1 MFCSR
6 CGKEIADGSVFC
18 NYCGAKQSAPAPA
31 PENKNGISF
40 ASTICPN
47 CSGHLKINVKTNTA
61 VCPYCNSRFVLD
73 MDDSME
79 EAMQNAA
86 EIETLMDDAKKFEKK
101 CDTESALQCYK
112 KVKKVLELDPDHA
125 EAKERLAKVRIL
137 NYVYLK
143 SKMFDDYTIMELR
156 KDSMTCHKKDGSK
169 EIWLFR
175 KMTDLSYFFG
185 SMDFTYK
192 GEISSR
198 TIGVMDE
205 KEVVT
210 FIRNAQK
217 GIYPPIDKDLL
228 DEDE

>member
-18 NYCGAKQSAPAPA
+18 NYCGAKQSVPAPA
-31 PENKNGISF
+31 PENKTGISF

-61 VCPYCNSRFVLD
+61 VCPYCNSRFVLN

-79 EAMQNAA
+79 GAMQNAA
-86 EIETLMDDAKKFEKK
+86 EIETLMNDAKKYEKK
-101 CDTESALQCYK
+101 CDTESALQCY
-112 KVKKVLELDPDHA
+112 KKVLELDPDHA

-156 KDSMTCHKKDGSK
+156 KDSMPCHKKDGSK

-192 GEISSR
+192 GEVSSR

>member
-112 KVKKVLELDPDHA
+112 KVLELDPNHA

>member
-47 CSGHLKINVKTNTA
+47 CSGLLKINVKTYTA

-86 EIETLMDDAKKFEKK
+86 EIETLMDDAKKFEKQ
-101 CDTESALQCYK
+101 CDTESALQCY
-112 KVKKVLELDPDHA
+112 KKVLELDPDHA

>member
-40 ASTICPN
+40 AS
-47 CSGHLKINVKTNTA
+47 

-101 CDTESALQCYK
+101 GDTESALQCY
-112 KVKKVLELDPDHA
+112 KKVLELDPDHA

-156 KDSMTCHKKDGSK
+156 KDST
-169 EIWLFR
+169 
-175 KMTDLSYFFG
+175 
-185 SMDFTYK
+185 
-192 GEISSR
+192 
-198 TIGVMDE
+198 
-205 KEVVT
+205 
-210 FIRNAQK
+210 
-217 GIYPPIDKDLL
+217 P
-228 DEDE
+228 

>member
-101 CDTESALQCYK
+101 GDTESSLQCY
-112 KVKKVLELDPDHA
+112 KKVLELDPDHA

-192 GEISSR
+192 GEVSSR

>member
-18 NYCGAKQSAPAPA
+18 NYCGARQSAPAPA

-112 KVKKVLELDPDHA
+112 KVLELDPDHA

-192 GEISSR
+192 GEVSSR

>member
-61 VCPYCNSRFVLD
+61 VCPYCNSRFVLN

-86 EIETLMDDAKKFEKK
+86 EIETLMDDAKKFEK
-101 CDTESALQCYK
+101 S
-112 KVKKVLELDPDHA
+112 VI
-125 EAKERLAKVRIL
+125 RKVRC
-137 NYVYLK
+137 N
-143 SKMFDDYTIMELR
+143 
-156 KDSMTCHKKDGSK
+156 
-169 EIWLFR
+169 
-175 KMTDLSYFFG
+175 
-185 SMDFTYK
+185 
-192 GEISSR
+192 
-198 TIGVMDE
+198 
-205 KEVVT
+205 VT
-210 FIRNAQK
+210 KRC
-217 GIYPPIDKDLL
+217 
-228 DEDE
+228 

>member
-1 MFCSR
+1 MFCSH

-18 NYCGAKQSAPAPA
+18 NYCGTRQSAPAPA
-31 PENKNGISF
+31 PENKKGINF

-47 CSGHLKINVKTNTA
+47 CSGHLDINVKTNTA

-79 EAMQNAA
+79 EAMQNVA
-86 EIETLMDDAKKFEKK
+86 EIENLMDDAKKYEKK
-101 CDTESALQCYK
+101 CDTEMALQCYK
-112 KVKKVLELDPDHA
+112 KVLSLDPDHA
-125 EAKERLAKVRIL
+125 GAKEGVARVRIL
-137 NYVYLK
+137 NYVYLR

-228 DEDE
+228 DEDD

>member
-101 CDTESALQCYK
+101 CDTESALQCY
-112 KVKKVLELDPDHA
+112 KKVLELDPDHA

>member
-31 PENKNGISF
+31 PETKNGISF

-112 KVKKVLELDPDHA
+112 KVLELDPDHA

-192 GEISSR
+192 GEVSSR

>member
-61 VCPYCNSRFVLD
+61 VCPYCNSRFVLE

-101 CDTESALQCYK
+101 CDTESALQCY
-112 KVKKVLELDPDHA
+112 KKVLELDPDHA

>member
-47 CSGHLKINVKTNTA
+47 CGGHLKINVKTNTA

-112 KVKKVLELDPDHA
+112 KVLELDPDHV

-192 GEISSR
+192 GEVSSR

>member
-6 CGKEIADGSVFC
+6 CGKEIADESVFC
-18 NYCGAKQSAPAPA
+18 NYCGARQSVPSPA

-47 CSGHLKINVKTNTA
+47 CSGHLNINVKTNTA
-61 VCPYCNSRFVLD
+61 VCPYCNSRFVLN

-101 CDTESALQCYK
+101 CDTESALQCY
-112 KVKKVLELDPDHA
+112 KKVLELDPDHA

>member
-18 NYCGAKQSAPAPA
+18 NYCGAKQSVPAPA

-61 VCPYCNSRFVLD
+61 VCPYCNSRFVLNI
-73 MDDSME
+73 DDSME

-101 CDTESALQCYK
+101 GDTESALQCY
-112 KVKKVLELDPDHA
+112 KKVLELDPDHA
-125 EAKERLAKVRIL
+125 EAKERLAKVRIQ

>member
-18 NYCGAKQSAPAPA
+18 NYCGARQSAPAPA

-101 CDTESALQCYK
+101 CDTESALQCY
-112 KVKKVLELDPDHA
+112 KKVLELDPDHA

>member
-18 NYCGAKQSAPAPA
+18 NYCGAKQSVPASA

-61 VCPYCNSRFVLD
+61 VCPYCNSRFVLN

-112 KVKKVLELDPDHA
+112 KVLELDPDHA
-125 EAKERLAKVRIL
+125 EAKERLAKVRIQ

>member
-61 VCPYCNSRFVLD
+61 VCPYCNSRFVLN

-101 CDTESALQCYK
+101 CDTESALQCY
-112 KVKKVLELDPDHA
+112 KKVLELDPDHA

-198 TIGVMDE
+198 TICVMDE

>member
-73 MDDSME
+73 VDDSME

-101 CDTESALQCYK
+101 CDTESALQCY
-112 KVKKVLELDPDHA
+112 KKVLELDPDHA

-192 GEISSR
+192 GEVSSR

>member
-1 MFCSR
+1 MKKNWPKKDLSKLS
-6 CGKEIADGSVFC
+6 KEL
-18 NYCGAKQSAPAPA
+18 
-31 PENKNGISF
+31 NKKSIFSEQ
-40 ASTICPN
+40 T
-47 CSGHLKINVKTNTA
+47 KK
-61 VCPYCNSRFVLD
+61 
-73 MDDSME
+73 DDSISISSEDVE
-79 EAMQNAA
+79 EKLNRLIQ
-86 EIETLMDDAKKFEKK
+86 IKKMEKK
-101 CDTESALQCYK
+101 CDTESALQCY
-112 KVKKVLELDPDHA
+112 KKVLELDPDHA
-125 EAKERLAKVRIL
+125 EAKERLAKVRIQ

>member
-18 NYCGAKQSAPAPA
+18 NYCGARQSAPSPA

-112 KVKKVLELDPDHA
+112 KVLELDPDHA

-192 GEISSR
+192 GEVSSR

>member
-6 CGKEIADGSVFC
+6 CGKEIADGSFFC

-101 CDTESALQCYK
+101 CDTESALQCY
-112 KVKKVLELDPDHA
+112 KKVLELDPDHA

>member
-18 NYCGAKQSAPAPA
+18 NYCGAKQSVPAPA
-31 PENKNGISF
+31 PENKTGISF

-47 CSGHLKINVKTNTA
+47 CSGHLKINVKTNIA
-61 VCPYCNSRFVLD
+61 VCPYCNSRFVLN

-79 EAMQNAA
+79 GAMQNAA
-86 EIETLMDDAKKFEKK
+86 EIETLMDDAKKYEKK

-112 KVKKVLELDPDHA
+112 KVLELDPDHA
-125 EAKERLAKVRIL
+125 EAKD
-137 NYVYLK
+137 
-143 SKMFDDYTIMELR
+143 DDYTIMELR

-192 GEISSR
+192 GEVSSR

-228 DEDE
+228 EEDE

>member
-1 MFCSR
+1 MKNVLFTL
-6 CGKEIADGSVFC
+6 
-18 NYCGAKQSAPAPA
+18 PAPA

-112 KVKKVLELDPDHA
+112 KVLELDPDHA

-192 GEISSR
+192 GEVSSR

>member
-112 KVKKVLELDPDHA
+112 KVLELDPDHA

-137 NYVYLK
+137 NHVYLK

>member
-61 VCPYCNSRFVLD
+61 VCPYCNSRFVLE

-101 CDTESALQCYK
+101 CDTESALQCY
-112 KVKKVLELDPDHA
+112 KKVLELDPDHA

-192 GEISSR
+192 GEVSSR

>member
-47 CSGHLKINVKTNTA
+47 CSGHLNINVKTNTA

-101 CDTESALQCYK
+101 GDTESALQCY
-112 KVKKVLELDPDHA
+112 KKVLELDPDHA

-137 NYVYLK
+137 NYVFLK

-192 GEISSR
+192 GEVSSR

>member
-112 KVKKVLELDPDHA
+112 KVLELDPDHA

-192 GEISSR
+192 GEVSSR

>member
-6 CGKEIADGSVFC
+6 CGKEIADESVFC
-18 NYCGAKQSAPAPA
+18 NYCGARQSVPSPA

-47 CSGHLKINVKTNTA
+47 CSGHLNINVKTNTA
-61 VCPYCNSRFVLD
+61 VCPYCNSRFVLN

-101 CDTESALQCYK
+101 CDTESALQCY
-112 KVKKVLELDPDHA
+112 KKVLELDPDHA

-192 GEISSR
+192 GEVSSR

>member
-61 VCPYCNSRFVLD
+61 VCPYCNSRFVLN

-101 CDTESALQCYK
+101 CDTESALQCY
-112 KVKKVLELDPDHA
+112 KKVLELDPDHA

>member
-18 NYCGAKQSAPAPA
+18 NYCGARQSVPSPA

-112 KVKKVLELDPDHA
+112 KVLELDPDHA

-192 GEISSR
+192 GEVSSR

>member
-18 NYCGAKQSAPAPA
+18 NYCGARQSVPAPA

-86 EIETLMDDAKKFEKK
+86 EIETLMDDAKKFEK
-101 CDTESALQCYK
+101 S
-112 KVKKVLELDPDHA
+112 VI
-125 EAKERLAKVRIL
+125 RKVRCNVI
-137 NYVYLK
+137 K
-143 SKMFDDYTIMELR
+143 R
-156 KDSMTCHKKDGSK
+156 C
-169 EIWLFR
+169 
-175 KMTDLSYFFG
+175 
-185 SMDFTYK
+185 
-192 GEISSR
+192 
-198 TIGVMDE
+198 
-205 KEVVT
+205 
-210 FIRNAQK
+210 
-217 GIYPPIDKDLL
+217 
-228 DEDE
+228 